1 MLGRVAGHDQA
12 MTDHSHPLS
21 DRIALVTGASRG
33 IGAAIA
39 FELAQSGAH
48 VVAVA
53 RTVGG
58 LEALD
63 DKIKAAGG
71 SATLVPLDVK
81 DRDGIARLALALNDR
96 YRQLDVLVGNAGV
109 LGPLSPLP
117 HVETKDWD
125 NLLAVNVTANWQ
137 LIRCMDPLLQRSKAG
152 RAVFLTSSVAY
163 LGRAY
168 WGPYAASKTA
178 LDALVRTYAAE
189 NATTTVR
196 ANLFSPGPVRTRMYL
211 SAFPGAD
218 PATLPTPEKIAKAI
232 LPLCLPDCWENG
244 RIYDF
249 RAEKFLDVPAP
260 A

>member
-137 LIRCMDPLLQRSKAG
+137 LIRCMDPLLQRSQAG

-163 LGRAY
+163 SGRAY

-232 LPLCLPDCWENG
+232 LPLCLPDCSENG